1 MLFIREQN
9 DSLPRENSSYF
20 RKSSGGKR
28 ARYGKSQAYRL
39 VQTGD
44 IYLELESSRLTQ
56 STKVELTL
64 PRTGSQLRPLQALP
78 KEKLAEAWWSLV
90 KSTVPVELTARVVA
104 RHVKTLLPKTVDN
117 DGGESKRPVAR
128 LSEVEDLLSTLE
140 RAIDGMPNAP
150 EIQKHI
156 KAIRRLGRR
165 RPG

>member
-90 KSTVPVELTARVVA
+90 KSTVPAELTAKVVA
-104 RHVKTLLPKTVDN
+104 RHVNTLLPKTDDHDV
-117 DGGESKRPVAR
+117 GETKRLAANP
-128 LSEVEDLLSTLE
+128 SEVEGLLAKLE
-140 RAIDGMPNAP
+140 IAIKGLPKAP
-150 EIQKHI
+150 DITKHI
-156 KAIRRLGRR
+156 RAIRRLGL
-165 RPG
+165 